1 MLPLPKLCISLHKIE
16 NMHYILTLSYRG
28 AGLSGWQVQN
38 NAVTVQGELDR
49 ALGILFR
56 TLVQT
61 TGAGRTD
68 TGVNA
73 VNYVCDFETPEPL
86 HLTKQDFLYKINAI
100 TRKEIVVHDICAE
113 GECGFMTSGEYPFNS
128 RFSAKSRVYRYF
140 LHSAKDPFAEGFSW
154 RCPWPLDVDQMNR
167 AATLLLGEHD
177 FSCFEKVGGGNAT
190 SVCNVLRA
198 EWARYAPG
206 HVAQLGFPDDGNY
219 LVFTIEANR
228 FLRNMVRAIVG
239 TLVDVGRGRRSAD
252 SVASLIASGKR
263 SDAGES
269 VPGTALFL
277 SKIIY

>member
-1 MLPLPKLCISLHKIE
+1 
-16 NMHYILTLSYRG
+16 MHYILTLSYRG

-38 NAVTVQGELDR
+38 NAATVQGELDR
-49 ALGILFR
+49 ALAVLFR
-56 TLVQT
+56 TPVQT

-68 TGVNA
+68 AGVNA

-100 TRKEIVVHDICAE
+100 TRKEIIVHDICAE
-113 GECGFMTSGEYPFNS
+113 GECGFMPQGEYPFNS

-154 RCPWPLDVDQMNR
+154 RCPWALDIDEMNR
-167 AATLLLGEHD
+167 AAALLLGEHD
-177 FSCFEKVGGGNAT
+177 FSCFEKAGGGNAT
-190 SVCNVLRA
+190 SICTVLKA
-198 EWARYAPG
+198 EWAHYTPS
-206 HVAQLGFPDDGNY
+206 HVSLLGFPDDGNY
-219 LVFTIEANR
+219 LVFTVEANR

-252 SVASLIASGKR
+252 SVAELLASGKR

-277 SKIIY
+277 SKITY